1 MSDAVREGSMRRF
14 WESSQLAGH
23 NADFLEILYEQ
34 YLKDPQRVTAEWR
47 SWFEQLPKVNG
58 TATDVSHARIREQF
72 RQITAQARSI
82 QRPAPCKSAQQE
94 NQVRVL
100 QLINAYRF
108 RGHQHARI
116 DPLRL
121 KQPEP
126 LPELSLAH
134 HGLDESDLDARFDT
148 GSLFG
153 PDQASLREIIQIL
166 ESTYCGSIGSE
177 YMHIVETSEKR
188 WIQQRL
194 ESCAGQPAMSSKE
207 QLLVLNRLTAAEGL
221 EYFLHNRYIGQK
233 RFSLEGADSLIP
245 LLDTLIHRSGK
256 QGVKELVIGM
266 AHRGRLNVLV
276 NIMGKAPEAL
286 FEEFEGKAGNTGNGS
301 GDVKYHKGFSSE
313 FLLPSGML
321 HVALAFNPSHLE
333 IVNPVVEGSVRAR
346 QERRKDGNGKLVV
359 PIVLHGDAAFAGQG
373 VVMETLNLSQL
384 KGYATRGTVHVV
396 INNQIGFTTSVA
408 SEARS
413 TLYCT
418 DVAKIVDAPIFH
430 VNGDDPEAV
439 VFVTKMALDY
449 RMAFGKDVV
458 IDLVCY
464 RRHGHSEA
472 DEPTATQP
480 LMYNAIK
487 ALPTTRTVY
496 AQKLV
501 EKGLISPDHAE
512 KIFNEYQDTLTSK
525 GSSVVPYLVDMHGQ
539 HYRYAIDW
547 KPYLQQACTAF
558 LDTHVDI
565 ERLRALWQQLEKL
578 PTGFTLHNNVS
589 KIISNRRKM
598 LAGALPLDWGCAET
612 LAYAS
617 LLTEGYSVRL
627 SGQDSA
633 RGTFFHRH
641 AVLHNQKGGDLY
653 TPLQHLADD
662 QADFT
667 VINSPLS
674 EAAVLAFEYGY
685 ATTDPKTLVIW
696 EAQFGDFANNAQV
709 VIDQF
714 ISAGEQKWN
723 RLCGLVMF
731 LPHGYEGQGPEHSSA
746 RLERYLQL
754 CAEQNIQVCQPTTPA
769 QIFHLLRRQMLI
781 ECRKPLVVMTPK
793 SLLRHKLAVNDL
805 DAFTQDNFQPLIAE
819 SENLDPE
826 KIRRIVL
833 CSGKVYYDLIEK
845 RRSEEIDDVAIIRI
859 EMLYPFPEALL
870 RNTLRNYPQ
879 ASLFIWCQDEP
890 KNQGAW
896 FTSQH
901 HIRATL
907 PTNAELRY
915 AGRPFSAA
923 PAVGYPA
930 KHVQQQHKLV
940 ADALGIRVNP

>member
-1 MSDAVREGSMRRF
+1 MADLARECSMLKL

-23 NADFLEILYEQ
+23 NMVFLEALYEQ
-34 YLKDPQRVTAEWR
+34 YLKDPNQVSTEWR
-47 SWFEQLPKVNG
+47 AWFEQLPKVNG
-58 TATDVSHARIREQF
+58 GAPDVSHARIRDQF
-72 RQITAQARSI
+72 RQITEHPRPI
-82 QRPAPCKSAQQE
+82 QRPAGTRSEQQE

-108 RGHQHARI
+108 RGHQRAQI
-116 DPLRL
+116 DPLHL
-121 KQPEP
+121 KQPDE
-126 LPELSLAH
+126 LQELSLAY
-134 HGLDESDLDARFDT
+134 HGLDETNLDRQFDT

-153 PDQASLREIIQIL
+153 PDRASLRDIIRIL
-166 ESTYCGSIGSE
+166 ESTYCSSVGSE
-177 YMHIVETSEKR
+177 YMHITETREKR

-194 ESCAGQPAMSSKE
+194 ESCAGQPELSADERLHILK
-207 QLLVLNRLTAAEGL
+207 RLTAAEGL
-221 EYFLHNRYIGQK
+221 ERFLHNRYVGQK

-245 LLDTLIHRSGK
+245 MLDALIRRGGE

-276 NIMGKAPEAL
+276 NIMGKTPEEL
-286 FEEFEGKAGNTGNGS
+286 FREFEGKATNGGNGS
-301 GDVKYHKGFSSE
+301 GDVKYHQGFSSD
-313 FLLPSGML
+313 FLAPNGLL

-346 QERRKDGNGKLVV
+346 QERRGDSEGKLVV
-359 PIVLHGDAAFAGQG
+359 PIILHGDAAFAGQG
-373 VVMETLNLSQL
+373 VVMETLNLSGL
-384 KGYATRGTVHVV
+384 HGYATKGTVHVV
-396 INNQIGFTTSVA
+396 INNQIGFTTSFA
-408 SEARS
+408 HESRS
-413 TLYCT
+413 SLYCT
-418 DVAKIVDAPIFH
+418 DVAKTVDAPIFH

-439 VFVTKMALDY
+439 VFIANLALDY
-449 RMAFGKDVV
+449 RMTFGKDVV

-480 LMYNAIK
+480 QMYQAIK
-487 ALPTTRTVY
+487 ALPTTQALY
-496 AQKLV
+496 AQRLV
-501 EKGLISPDHAE
+501 ENGLISPDHSEQAT
-512 KIFNEYQDTLTSK
+512 KDYQAALTH
-525 GSSVVPYLVDMHGQ
+525 GSSVVPDLVDMHGQ

-547 KPYLQQACTAF
+547 KPYLKQACTAF
-558 LDTHVDI
+558 LDTHVAV
-565 ERLRALWQQLEKL
+565 EHLRELWKQLEIL
-578 PTGFTLHNNVS
+578 PEGFTLHRSVS
-589 KIISNRRKM
+589 KVMDNRRKM
-598 LAGALPLDWGCAET
+598 LAGALPFDWGCAET
-612 LAYAS
+612 LAYAT
-617 LLTEGYSVRL
+617 LLTEGYAVRL

-641 AVLHNQKGGDLY
+641 AVLHNQNDGMLY
-653 TPLQHLADD
+653 TPLKHLASD
-662 QADFT
+662 QANFT

-674 EAAVLAFEYGY
+674 EEAVLAFEYGY
-685 ATTDPKTLVIW
+685 ATTDPRTLVIW

-731 LPHGYEGQGPEHSSA
+731 LPHGYDGQGPEHSSG

-769 QIFHLLRRQMLI
+769 QMFHLLRRQMLI

-793 SLLRHKLAVNDL
+793 SLLRHRFAVNDL
-805 DAFTQDNFQPLIAE
+805 DAFTKGSFQPVIPETDA
-819 SENLDPE
+819 LDPQ
-826 KIRRIVL
+826 KVRRVVL

-845 RRSEEIDDVAIIRI
+845 RRSAEIDDVAIIRI

-870 RNTLRNYPQ
+870 RRALKDYGNTN
-879 ASLFIWCQDEP
+879 LFVWCQDEP

-896 FTSQH
+896 FASQH
-901 HIRATL
+901 HLCAAL
-907 PTNAELRY
+907 PKNIELRY

-930 KHVQQQHKLV
+930 KHVEQQHKLV
-940 ADALGIRVNP
+940 DDALGIKTEH

>member
-1 MSDAVREGSMRRF
+1 MHRF

-23 NADFLEILYEQ
+23 NADFLEVLYEQ
-34 YLKDPQRVTAEWR
+34 YLKEPGRVSPEWR
-47 SWFEQLPKVNG
+47 AWFEQLPKVNG
-58 TATDVSHARIREQF
+58 TAADVSHARIREQF
-72 RQITAQARSI
+72 RQLTAHPRPIRRPEQAR
-82 QRPAPCKSAQQE
+82 PEQQE

-108 RGHQHARI
+108 RGHQRANI
-116 DPLRL
+116 DPLHL
-121 KQPEP
+121 KQPDE
-126 LPELSLAH
+126 LPELSLAY
-134 HGLDESDLDARFDT
+134 HGLDTTDLDTQFDT
-148 GSLFG
+148 GSLYG
-153 PDQASLREIIQIL
+153 PDRASLRDIIRRL

-177 YMHIVETSEKR
+177 YMHITETGEKR

-194 ESCAGQPAMSSKE
+194 ESVAGQAEMAAKE
-207 QLLVLNRLTAAEGL
+207 RLLVLNRLTAAEGL
-221 EYFLHNRYIGQK
+221 ERFLHTRYVGQK

-256 QGVKELVIGM
+256 RGVKELVIGM

-276 NIMGKAPEAL
+276 NIMGKSPEDL
-286 FEEFEGKAGNTGNGS
+286 FREFEGKAGDGDNGS

-313 FLLPSGML
+313 FLMPSGML

-346 QERRKDGNGKLVV
+346 QKRRDDSEGKLVV
-359 PIVLHGDAAFAGQG
+359 PILLHGDAAFAGQG
-373 VVMETLNLSQL
+373 VVMETLNLSKL
-384 KGYATRGTVHVV
+384 NGYATRGTVHVV
-396 INNQIGFTTSVA
+396 INNQIGFTTSLA

-439 VFVTKMALDY
+439 VFVTKLALDY
-449 RMAFGKDVV
+449 RMAFGKDIV

-480 LMYNAIK
+480 QMYSAIK
-487 ALPTTRTVY
+487 ALPTTKTVY
-496 AQKLV
+496 AQQLV

-512 KIFNEYQDTLTSK
+512 KIALEYQQALTS
-525 GSSVVPYLVDMHGQ
+525 GTSVVPYLIDMQGQ

-547 KPYLQQACTAF
+547 KPYLKQACTAF
-558 LDTHVDI
+558 LETSVSI
-565 ERLRALWQQLEKL
+565 ERLREVWQQLEKL
-578 PTGFTLHNNVS
+578 PTGFTLHNNVG
-589 KIISNRRKM
+589 KVMDNRRKM
-598 LAGALPLDWGCAET
+598 LAGAMPIDWGCAET
-612 LAYAS
+612 LAYAT
-617 LLTEGYSVRL
+617 LLTENYSVRL

-641 AVLHNQKGGDLY
+641 AVLHNQNGGDLY
-653 TPLQHLADD
+653 TPLQHVAEN
-662 QADFT
+662 QADFA

-685 ATTDPKTLVIW
+685 ATADPKTLVIW

-723 RLCGLVMF
+723 RLCGLVML

-769 QIFHLLRRQMLI
+769 QIFHLLRRQVLI
-781 ECRKPLVVMTPK
+781 ECRKPLIVMAPK
-793 SLLRHKLAVNDL
+793 SLLRNRHAVNGL
-805 DAFTQDNFQPLIAE
+805 DALTQDNFHPLIAE
-819 SENLDPE
+819 TDELDPR
-826 KIRRIVL
+826 KVRRIVL

-845 RRSEEIDDVAIIRI
+845 RRQEEIDDVAIIRI

-870 RNTLRNYPQ
+870 RRAIKEYNQTN
-879 ASLFIWCQDEP
+879 LFIWCQDEP

-896 FTSQH
+896 FASQH
-901 HIRATL
+901 HIRAAL
-907 PTNAELRY
+907 PKQSELRY

-930 KHVQQQHKLV
+930 KHVQQQHMLID
-940 ADALGIRVNP
+940 DALGIKRSE